1 MLHAADDEVLAQKLL
16 CCLAQLVSVRKSRN
30 GDPLNIIGSIE
41 KTGYVSSGLPLRR
54 DQPSDTYM
62 NDDDDA
68 DADDDVNDDDD
79 DDDDED
85 DTPNHNRVR
94 TWGKANFRFEANRL

>member
-41 KTGYVSSGLPLRR
+41 KTGYVSSGASFKARPTFRYIYEMLMLMLMVMIMMMMMMPL
-54 DQPSDTYM
+54 TIT
-62 NDDDDA
+62 
-68 DADDDVNDDDD
+68 
-79 DDDDED
+79 E
-85 DTPNHNRVR
+85 
-94 TWGKANFRFEANRL
+94 

>member
-62 NDDDDA
+62 NDD
-68 DADDDVNDDDD
+68 NDDDD
-79 DDDDED
+79 RLPPLPPKP
-85 DTPNHNRVR
+85 TPWCQN
-94 TWGKANFRFEANRL
+94 TPANITL